1 MPRLKKLMQL
11 AANPVLISVHPSF
24 AVGIA
29 EGRKRVEFRR
39 RWPRIETDVAVI
51 YATSPVKSI
60 VAVVQIDEVVRAGNA
75 KLWELSKSYG
85 GSVTRATLRD
95 YMSGLEQGVA
105 LLLGQRF
112 CPNHRHS
119 PKDMFGDS
127 FVAPQSFRYLHAEE
141 IDAVIECFGRVNDF
155 PRWCTRSRQVVN
167 VL

>member
-1 MPRLKKLMQL
+1 MPRLNKLL
-11 AANPVLISVHPSF
+11 SSAANPVLISIHPSF
-24 AVGIA
+24 ATAIAVGQ
-29 EGRKRVEFRR
+29 KRVEFRR

-75 KLWELSKSYG
+75 KLWELSKAYG

-112 CPNHRHS
+112 CPNHTLS
-119 PKDMFGDS
+119 PKDVFGDS
-127 FVAPQSFRYLHAEE
+127 FVAPQSFRYLRAEE
-141 IDAVIECFGRVNDF
+141 IDAVVECFG
-155 PRWCTRSRQVVN
+155 SEK
-167 VL
+167 